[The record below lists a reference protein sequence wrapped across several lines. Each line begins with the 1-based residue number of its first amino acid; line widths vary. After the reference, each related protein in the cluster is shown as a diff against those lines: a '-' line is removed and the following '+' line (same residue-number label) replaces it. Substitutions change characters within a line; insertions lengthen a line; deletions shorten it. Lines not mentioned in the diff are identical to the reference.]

1 MSISRRAFVQASVA
15 GMALGATTV
24 GKANA
29 ALPPQVFEAKTP
41 ADAIRAALG
50 SADIVPSDA
59 VKVTVPD
66 RAEIGDVVPV
76 SVNTGLSDID
86 SVTLIAE
93 KNPVPVIAVYRLAP
107 EVEGFLA
114 TRIKLAATGDVMA
127 LVQSGG
133 KLHMGSK
140 TVEVG
145 LSGCESF

>member
-1 MSISRRAFVQASVA
+1 MSISRRAFVQASMA
-15 GMALGATTV
+15 GMALGATAV

-29 ALPPQVFEAKTP
+29 ALPAQVFEAKTP
-41 ADAIRAALG
+41 TDAIRAALG
-50 SADIVPSDA
+50 SAEIVPSDA
-59 VKVTVPD
+59 VKVSAAD

-76 SVNTGLSDID
+76 SVDADLPEIESI
-86 SVTLIAE
+86 TLVAE

-114 TRIKLAATGDVMA
+114 TRIKLAATGNVMA

-133 KLHMGSK
+133 KLHMASK
-140 TVEVG
+140 AIEVG

>member
-1 MSISRRAFVQASVA
+1 MPISRRSFVQASLA
-15 GMALGATTV
+15 GAAIGAATARAT
-24 GKANA
+24 NA
-29 ALPPQVFEAKTP
+29 ALPPQVFESKSPT
-41 ADAIRAALG
+41 DAIRVALG

-59 VKVTVPD
+59 VKVSAAD

-76 SVNTGLSDID
+76 SVNAGLANIESI
-86 SVTLIAE
+86 TLVAE

-114 TRIKLAATGDVMA
+114 TRIKLAATGNVMA

-140 TVEVG
+140 AVEVG